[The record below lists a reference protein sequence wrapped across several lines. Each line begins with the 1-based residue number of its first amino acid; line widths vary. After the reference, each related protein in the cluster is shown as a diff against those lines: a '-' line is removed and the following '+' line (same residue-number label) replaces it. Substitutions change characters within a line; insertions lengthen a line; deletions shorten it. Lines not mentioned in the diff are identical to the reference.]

1 MTRDPKLPPDE
12 AWDAV
17 EKTALG
23 EEAERVAK
31 LSDAALDAEL
41 GKNDVD
47 AQALRERGAA
57 LAAKLMAAKS
67 TTATAEPAKAP
78 AAATATVPRPVPR
91 RSRRTVWL
99 AAAALV
105 AISGLLYL
113 MTVPAVVAWFRPE
126 PIAPDREQIVS
137 ARERAWRLREEG
149 LASCRAS
156 LWTTCLEKL
165 DQAMGLDPAGEADP
179 RVAKAR
185 KEAAEAALV
194 DAAPDKP
201 IKH

>member
-1 MTRDPKLPPDE
+1 MTRNPKLPPDE

-23 EEAERVAK
+23 DEAERVAK

-41 GKNDVD
+41 ENKNVD
-47 AQALRERGAA
+47 ARALRERGAA
-57 LAAKLMAAKS
+57 LAAKLMAAKG
-67 TTATAEPAKAP
+67 TTATAQPAKAP
-78 AAATATVPRPVPR
+78 AAAPVLLAPR
-91 RSRRTVWL
+91 RSRRAAWL

-137 ARERAWRLREEG
+137 ARERAWKLREEG

-165 DQAMGLDPAGEADP
+165 DQAKDLDPAGETDP
-179 RVAKAR
+179 RIAKAR

-201 IKH
+201 IKNPP